1 MCLLKVY
8 LEGEEAARRFIAE
21 DVALILKKDGK
32 IRIRNVDFEEKTLNN
47 VDIVEIDALNSIVL
61 LRKEEE

>member
-61 LRKEEE
+61 LRKKEE

>member
-8 LEGEEAARRFIAE
+8 LEGEKAARRFIAE